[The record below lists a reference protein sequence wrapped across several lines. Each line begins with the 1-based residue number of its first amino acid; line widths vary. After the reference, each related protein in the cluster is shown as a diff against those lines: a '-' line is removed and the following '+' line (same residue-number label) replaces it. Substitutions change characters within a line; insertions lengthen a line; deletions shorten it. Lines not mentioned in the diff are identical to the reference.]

1 MKPFLLLVV
10 LLPLVAFSQLSEHFD
25 DGNFTQNPMWTGT
38 QNKFVVNPSFQLQL
52 NDSVPGSAW
61 LSASFQMLPNTE
73 WQVWVKAAF
82 SPSSKNFIR
91 IFLSADNSDLTRVS
105 KGYFL
110 QLGEAGAGDA
120 IELFRKTDDTLVSV
134 CRGTEKLL
142 AKAFAIRIKV
152 LRDTFGNWQLFA
164 DPAGGVDF
172 RKEAEGKD
180 DRYSSS
186 AFFGLYCKYT
196 KSNAKKVFFDD
207 IYAGTPLVDTLPPM
221 PDSVFVASDS
231 TLELFF
237 NESLDSLSAMQ
248 PENYQLAP
256 AAGNLSGITLSVD
269 KKSVILTFSGRFQR
283 NQTYEITVSGIEDR
297 AGNRMTGQTLSFLY
311 IKPQSGDV
319 VFNEIMADPYPPL
332 GLPAYEYLELYNR
345 TSVDLDL
352 NGWQLELG
360 KSIKTFGKVA
370 IAAGGYLI
378 LCKKETHE
386 AFSSY
391 GKTYSFSGFSLTNG
405 GESLKLFDRNGQLI
419 SSVQYD
425 KSWYD
430 DNARAEGGW
439 SLEQINP
446 ENICSGRDNWKAA
459 DNSAGGTPG
468 AQNSVYDTQI
478 ILPEVSALQLP
489 DNHTLQ
495 LTFTQ
500 KMDSAI
506 LTNPDFYSVSPD
518 ASQIENTESPGNHT
532 SIRLMFAAPFDTATI
547 YTLTVSGNLQ
557 NCTGDVMAGDT
568 SLRFGLPQPV
578 ASRDVVINEV
588 LFNPLEGGVDYV
600 ELYNRSHKTIDL
612 SSLIL
617 GTVRK
622 SPPNPPDS
630 LFYYLSFDQTLF
642 LPGDFLVLTSSPEK
656 VKAQYITKN
665 LHAFLRVAPFPAFNK
680 DEGSVLLFRQ
690 LHKVDAFDYSEKMQY
705 PLLNYTQGVALER
718 ISSDGKTNDPNNWH
732 SAAESVG
739 FGTPGYRNSQ
749 STSENPDSISGT
761 IDIDP
766 DIFSPDNDGY
776 QDVLHIKY
784 KFETS
789 GNTMTI
795 NIFNASGQLVRRL
808 INNEYVGT
816 EGVVSWDG
824 LNDDGTKALVGIYVL
839 YIKIFDQSGKVM
851 QLKKTA
857 VLATKF

>member
-10 LLPLVAFSQLSEHFD
+10 LFPLVAFSQLSEHFD

-38 QNKFVVNPSFQLQL
+38 QDKFVVNPSFQLQL
-52 NDSVPGSAW
+52 SDSVSGVAW
-61 LSASFQMLPNTE
+61 LSTPFQMLPNTE

-91 IFLSADNSDLTRVS
+91 IFLSADNPDLTRVS

-110 QLGEAGAGDA
+110 QLGEAGSGDA

-142 AKAFAIRIKV
+142 AKAFAVRIKV
-152 LRDTFGNWQLFA
+152 LRDPFGNWQLYA
-164 DPAGGVDF
+164 DPTGGDNF

-180 DRYSSS
+180 DRYSTS
-186 AFFGLYCKYT
+186 AYFGLYCKYT
-196 KSNAKKVFFDD
+196 QSNAKKVFFDD
-207 IYAGTPLVDTLPPM
+207 IYAGTPLTDTLPPIL
-221 PDSVFVASDS
+221 DSVFVTSDS
-231 TLELFF
+231 TLMLFF

-248 PENYQLAP
+248 PENYQLSP
-256 AAGNLSGITLSVD
+256 AADNLSGISLSVD
-269 KKSVILTFSGRFQR
+269 KKSVILTFSGRFKR
-283 NQTYEITVSGIEDR
+283 NQMYEITVSGIEDR
-297 AGNRMTGQTLSFLY
+297 TGNRMTGQTYSFIY
-311 IKPQSGDV
+311 IKPQPNDV
-319 VFNEIMADPYPPL
+319 VFNEIMADPTPPV
-332 GLPAYEYLELYNR
+332 GLPAYEYLELFNR
-345 TSVDLDL
+345 TSVDINL
-352 NGWQLELG
+352 NGWQLKLG

-370 IAAGGYLI
+370 VAAGGYLI
-378 LCKKETHE
+378 LCKKEAQE

-391 GKTYSFSGFSLTNG
+391 GKTYSFSSFSLTNG
-405 GESLKLFDRNGQLI
+405 GESLKLFDSNKQLI

-425 KSWYD
+425 KSWYG
-430 DNARAEGGW
+430 DNARAGGGW

-446 ENICSGRDNWKAA
+446 ENICSGKDNWKAA
-459 DNSAGGTPG
+459 ENSVGGTPG
-468 AQNSVYDTQI
+468 AQNSVYDTQV

-495 LTFTQ
+495 LSFTQ
-500 KMDSAI
+500 KMDSTM

-518 ASQIENTESPGNHT
+518 ANQIENTVGSENHT
-532 SIRLMFAAPFDTATI
+532 GIRLEFGEPFDTATI
-547 YTLTVSGNLQ
+547 YTLTVSGKLQ
-557 NCTGDVMAGDT
+557 NCTGNAMAGDT

-578 ASRDVVINEV
+578 VSGDVVINEV
-588 LFNPLEGGVDYV
+588 LFYPLEGGVDYV

-612 SSLIL
+612 SSLLL

-630 LFYYLSFDQTLF
+630 LFYYLTFDQTLF
-642 LPGDFLVLTSSPEK
+642 LPGDYLVLTSSPEK

-665 LHAFLRVAPFPAFNK
+665 PHAFLQVLPFPAFNK

-690 LHKVDAFDYSEKMQY
+690 LQKIDAFDYSEKMQY

-718 ISSDGKTNDPNNWH
+718 VSADGKTNDLNNWH

-749 STSENPDSISGT
+749 AVYPDSINGQ
-761 IDIDP
+761 IEIDP
-766 DIFSPDNDGY
+766 EIFSPDNDGY

-784 KFETS
+784 KFETA
-789 GNTMTI
+789 GNTLTI

-824 LNDDGTKALVGIYVL
+824 LKDDGTKALVGIYVL
-839 YIKIFDQSGKVM
+839 YIKIFDQSGRVK
-851 QLKKTA
+851 QFKKAA
-857 VLATKF
+857 VLATKL